1 MTEPLLHL
9 QDVIALRHTEPT
21 GFFGLWGAKPV
32 RALDGVSLTLSRGE
46 TLGIM
51 GGSGAGKS
59 TLAEVAT
66 LRRAPDRGRVVV
78 QGEDAAKLKKD
89 ERRKLQRRLQMIR
102 QDARETLE
110 MDRTVRKQLQD
121 ELRQQNLTDAE
132 ARIARA
138 LEQVGLPAEFME
150 RTPAEMSG
158 GQQQRIAIARAL
170 AMGPIMVAADEP
182 VSGVDPHLQLEILRL
197 MEQVQ
202 KQQNLAYLLI
212 SQDRRV
218 ISRLAHRTAILDAG
232 RLYELGPTEQL
243 FTEAKHPYSRLFLGH
258 DAGALPAEED
268 AVGRVVAGCPF
279 AAHCPVA
286 VERCRQEAPVL
297 REVAPG
303 HAAACHVL

>member
-46 TLGIM
+46 TLGVM
-51 GGSGAGKS
+51 GGSGGGKS
-59 TLAEVAT
+59 TLGEVAT
-66 LRRAPDRGRVVV
+66 LRRAPDRGRVII
-78 QGEDAAKLKKD
+78 QGQDAAKLKKD
-89 ERRKLQRRLQMIR
+89 DRRKLQRRLQMIR

-110 MDRTVRKQLQD
+110 LERTVRKQLQD
-121 ELRQQNLTDAE
+121 QLRQQNLPDPD

-138 LEQVGLPAEFME
+138 LEQVGLPAAFLE
-150 RTPAEMSG
+150 RTPQEMSG
-158 GQQQRIAIARAL
+158 GQQQRLAIARAL
-170 AMGPIMVAADEP
+170 VLGPIMIVADEP
-182 VSGVDPHLQLEILRL
+182 VSGVDPHLQLELLRL

-202 KQQNLAYLLI
+202 QQQNLAYLLI

-218 ISRLAHRTAILDAG
+218 ISRLAHRTAILNAG
-232 RLYELGPTEQL
+232 RLYELGPTDQL
-243 FTEAKHPYSRLFLGH
+243 FTAARHPYSRLFLGH

-268 AVGRVVAGCPF
+268 LVGRVIAGCPF
-279 AAHCPVA
+279 AVHCPAA

-303 HAAACHVL
+303 HAAACHVI

>member
-1 MTEPLLHL
+1 MEPLLHV
-9 QDVIALRHTEPT
+9 QDVISLRHTERT

-51 GGSGAGKS
+51 GGSGGGKS

-66 LRRAPDRGRVVV
+66 LRRAPDRGRVLV
-78 QGEDAAKLKKD
+78 QGQDPAKLSKD

-110 MDRTVRKQLQD
+110 MERTVGNQLQ
-121 ELRQQNLTDAE
+121 EQLRKSNLPDAE
-132 ARIARA
+132 SRIARA
-138 LEQVGLPAEFME
+138 LEQVGLPAAFMD
-150 RTPAEMSG
+150 RTPEEMSG
-158 GQQQRIAIARAL
+158 GQQQRVAIARAL
-170 AMGPIMVAADEP
+170 ALGPMLVAADEP

-202 KQQNLAYLLI
+202 QQQNLAWLLI

-218 ISRLAHRTAILDAG
+218 ISRLAHRTAVMDAG
-232 RLYELGPTEQL
+232 RLYELGPTERL

-258 DAGALPAEED
+258 DHGVLPAEED
-268 AVGRVVAGCPF
+268 LAGRAIAGCPF
-279 AAHCPVA
+279 AAHCPAA
-286 VERCRQEAPVL
+286 VERCRQERPAL

-303 HAAACHVL
+303 HTAACHVL